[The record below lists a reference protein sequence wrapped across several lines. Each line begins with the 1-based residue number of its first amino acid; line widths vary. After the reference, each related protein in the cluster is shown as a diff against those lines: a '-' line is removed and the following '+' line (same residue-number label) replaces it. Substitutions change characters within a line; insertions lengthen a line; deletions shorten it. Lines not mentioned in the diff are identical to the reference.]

1 MVVPKNQ
8 RHRTIEVISTKL
20 CDVAIL
26 EMSEDEGGSQDMW
39 RIDLVDLGFLRCLTV
54 SAAMISL
61 NPVAFLPG
69 NPAWL
74 IGPANWASLKGSGGI
89 AGGYRG

>member
-1 MVVPKNQ
+1 MVVPENQ

-20 CDVAIL
+20 CDAAI
-26 EMSEDEGGSQDMW
+26 EMSEDEGGSQDTW

-69 NPAWL
+69 NQAWL

>member
-1 MVVPKNQ
+1 MG
-8 RHRTIEVISTKL
+8 EV
-20 CDVAIL
+20 
-26 EMSEDEGGSQDMW
+26 EGGSQDTW

-61 NPVAFLPG
+61 NPVAFSPG

-74 IGPANWASLKGSGGI
+74 IGPADWASLKGFRRHRRWLQRLKGQHYESHYESRD
-89 AGGYRG
+89 AGQ